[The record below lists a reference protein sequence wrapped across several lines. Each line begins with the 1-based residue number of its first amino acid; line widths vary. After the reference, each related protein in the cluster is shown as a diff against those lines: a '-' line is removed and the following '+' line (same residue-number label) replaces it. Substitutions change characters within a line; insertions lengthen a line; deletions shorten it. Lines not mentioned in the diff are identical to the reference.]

1 MSEPDLQPQPRTP
14 EGSLALQ
21 RLVLAIVHAVNSSAL
36 YPPAHPRVRE
46 SIERLV
52 TGLESLLIAR
62 HQHAINLLMV
72 DDDLVVDQ
80 QPFRYAGLH
89 LGGFL
94 HAMAQLGVEGLTLSR
109 GLDAEEAAGFFAN
122 IAQRNTAVST
132 EHLVV
137 GRVKLAFTHDTAAG
151 DWEGAG
157 GGLGPGGAGAGGG
170 GAGSGG
176 GAGVGGAGGGGALG
190 VGSGPGGGAAGGPGG
205 GVVGGGGG
213 VGGGRG
219 EVGSAGLAGL
229 LAAPADA
236 RASLLEAQLEAAR
249 EIFTGWRVE
258 AKGGLPQVEALVW
271 SFVDALGRGARLA
284 YPLAPLRAP
293 DDLTFVHSVN
303 VTLLVLT
310 HAKALG
316 FRGELLKEL
325 GMAALL
331 HDVGKLSLPPELVVK
346 DGPLDEGE
354 WRAMRRHPKLG
365 AARICVLD
373 PTTTVAALVA
383 YEHHLRFDGGPS
395 YPALRTPRQPILAS
409 LLTAVADTFDT
420 AMTVRPSSGAA
431 ARPAAIRLLRERAGT
446 WLDPLLVESFC
457 RLHEV
462 AAA

>member
-1 MSEPDLQPQPRTP
+1 MSEPDLPPQPRSP

-21 RLVLAIVHAVNSSAL
+21 RLVLSIVHAANSSAL

-46 SIERLV
+46 SIEHLV

-94 HAMAQLGVEGLTLSR
+94 HAMKQLGVEGLTLSR
-109 GLDAEEAAGFFAN
+109 GLDAGEAAAFFAA
-122 IAQRNTAVST
+122 IAERSTAVST
-132 EHLVV
+132 EHMVV
-137 GRVKLAFTHDTAAG
+137 GRVKLAFTHDAVAGERGASGGVGAG
-151 DWEGAG
+151 DGGVGGDGIGAG
-157 GGLGPGGAGAGGG
+157 GA
-170 GAGSGG
+170 GG
-176 GAGVGGAGGGGALG
+176 GAGVG
-190 VGSGPGGGAAGGPGG
+190 SPGPGGGAGLGTGSGPSGGAGMAGGSG
-205 GVVGGGGG
+205 
-213 VGGGRG
+213 
-219 EVGSAGLAGL
+219 AGLANL
-229 LAAPADA
+229 LAAPADS
-236 RASLLEAQLEAAR
+236 RASLLEGQLEAAR
-249 EIFTGWRVE
+249 DAFTRWRFE
-258 AKGGLPQVEALVW
+258 SKGGMPQVEALVW

-284 YPLAPLRAP
+284 YPLAPLREA

-303 VTLLVLT
+303 VALLVLT

-331 HDVGKLSLPPELVVK
+331 HDVGKLSLPPELVIK
-346 DGPLDEGE
+346 DGPLTEGE
-354 WRAMRRHPKLG
+354 SRAMRRHPRLG

-383 YEHHLRFDGGPS
+383 YEHHLRYDGKPS
-395 YPALRTPRQPILAS
+395 YPTLRSPRRPILAS
-409 LLTAVADTFDT
+409 MLTAVADTFEV
-420 AMTVRPSSGAA
+420 AMTVRPTSGAA

-457 RLHEV
+457 RLHLHEIP
-462 AAA
+462 AA